1 MERFGSVQMI
11 KDPDTGGPKIYGSY
25 GYGSGTLVT
34 VLYGTVSTKRRL
46 INVRVSKGG
55 IFTGIL

>member
-1 MERFGSVQMI
+1 MI